1 MKKNNNISKESLSEI
16 QAKIKEVMSKFEELR
31 GFL

>member
-1 MKKNNNISKESLSEI
+1 MKERKESLSEI
-16 QAKIKEVMSKFEELR
+16 QAKIKESLSKYEKIR